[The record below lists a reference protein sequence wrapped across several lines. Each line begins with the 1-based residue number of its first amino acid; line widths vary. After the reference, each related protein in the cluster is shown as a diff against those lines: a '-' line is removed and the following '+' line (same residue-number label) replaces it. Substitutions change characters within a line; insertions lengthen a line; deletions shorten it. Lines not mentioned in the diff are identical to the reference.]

1 MKLFTIGFTKK
12 TAEVFFETL
21 KKAGVCKLIDIR
33 LNNNS
38 QLAGFTKSNDLKYF
52 SKLVRIEYVYM
63 PEFAPTNELLDNY
76 KKGNIS
82 WQQYEN
88 IYKEIIEKRLPI
100 KNKTAEFFENACLL
114 CSEPKADQC
123 HRKLA
128 AQYVKKTFPDI
139 DIIHL

>member
-21 KKAGVCKLIDIR
+21 KKAGVSKLIDIR

-52 SKLVRIEYVYM
+52 SKLFGIEYVYM
-63 PEFAPTNELLDNY
+63 LEFAPTTELLDSY
-76 KKGNIS
+76 KKGNTS
-82 WQQYEN
+82 WLQYEN
-88 IYKEIIEKRLPI
+88 DYNQIIEKRIPI
-100 KNKTAEFFENACLL
+100 MNKRAGFFENACLL

-123 HRKLA
+123 HRRLA
-128 AQYVKKTFPDI
+128 AQYIKKTFPEI
-139 DIIHL
+139 DIVHL